1 MPRQDRFLT
10 PNQMARVRDVA
21 LLGMITPL
29 VIERRSGVTDSNAAE
44 NAYGDDALTYTITNE
59 SRRTTVQGWF
69 YSTPTPMQEVDSGQV
84 VTVNTYRLYL
94 PVGTDI
100 RPGDHVHVATN
111 PTDDYTVSDTTGEG
125 SWLALLACSLRKR
138 E

>member
-10 PNQMARVRDVA
+10 DNQMKRMQDLA
-21 LLGMITPL
+21 LLGMVTP
-29 VIERRSGVTDSNAAE
+29 VTIERRAEAAIP
-44 NAYGDDALTYTITNE
+44 AGGDYGDDFLSYTQTVE
-59 SRRTTVQGWF
+59 TRRTDVKGWF
-69 YSTPTPMQEVDSGQV
+69 YSTPTPVQQVDTGQI

-100 RPGDHVHVATN
+100 KVGDHVHVATN
-111 PTDDYTVSDTTGEG
+111 PIDDYTVSDTTAEG
-125 SWLALLACSLRKR
+125 SWLPLLACSLRKK

>member
-10 PNQMARVRDVA
+10 PNQLTRVRDVA
-21 LLGMITPL
+21 LLGMVTSV
-29 VIERRSGVTDSNAAE
+29 VIERRSFIADSGAPE
-44 NAYGDDALTYTITNE
+44 NAYGDDALTYTVTNE
-59 SRRTTVQGWF
+59 SRRTVVKGWF
-69 YSTPTPMQEVDSGQV
+69 YSTPTPVQEVDNGQI

-100 RPGDHVHVATN
+100 KTGDHVHVETN

-125 SWLALLACSLRKR
+125 SWLPLLTCSLRKR